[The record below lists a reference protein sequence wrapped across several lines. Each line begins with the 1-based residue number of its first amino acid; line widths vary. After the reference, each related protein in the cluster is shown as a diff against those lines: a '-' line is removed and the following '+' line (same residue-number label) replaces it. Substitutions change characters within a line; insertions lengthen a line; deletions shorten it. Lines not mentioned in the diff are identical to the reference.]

1 MEKINFDFN
10 NVGGLAEIYAIP
22 LSDVLRIRHDFRR
35 DTDALELVTRD
46 NIIVI
51 PVYGD
56 RSFSFIEQKSTADGG
71 DCWDLSIEGIIPKL
85 CRNNAAL
92 IERLERGVWLV
103 LSSDNNG
110 TALLSGSVDIPLQFS
125 AEKATGDSFTA
136 LNGTTFTFSGKQP
149 SPSLVIDLDDLNNI

>member
-1 MEKINFDFN
+1 MDKIKFDFN
-10 NVGGLAEIYAIP
+10 NVGGLAEVYAIP
-22 LSDVLRIRHDFRR
+22 PSDVLRIRHDYRR
-35 DTDALELVTRD
+35 DTDALELTTRD

-71 DCWDLSIEGIIPKL
+71 DYWDISIEGIIPKL
-85 CRNNAAL
+85 CRDNAAL
-92 IERLERGVWLV
+92 IERLERGEWLV

-110 TALLSGSVDIPLQFS
+110 TAHLSGSVDIPLQFS
-125 AEKATGDSFTA
+125 SEKSTGDSFTA

-149 SPSLVIDLDDLNNI
+149 SPSLVIDLDDLNKI